1 MSVSAKK
8 AGSGK
13 GSGPKKKVAAAP
25 VVAPSHRTQDIA
37 GVLVLAFGFLVVIS
51 LAVADRGV
59 IGEALGWFFSILFG
73 RGAWTV
79 PPLAMMIGFMLL
91 RGRGIAVSHLTW
103 GLTLLFLTILGF
115 LAQAYQG
122 NYLDPTVVGK
132 GGGYVGGMVAWLF
145 STLFGS
151 LGKIV
156 ALIALGCVG
165 FILCVDVPI
174 RIMAD
179 NSARRAKALK
189 AKTVDRTV
197 ERVREARTH
206 RTERSASGQTQ
217 EDRVKPIR
225 EALAKA
231 AMNMANADGTTR
243 LLDPRT
249 EEPAKEP
256 VTREPVTRQVPR
268 RGIVMEDPDPEP
280 EVIARAVEMVEE
292 PVRPK
297 PVPPTP
303 APKPAAAA
311 KSEFADDPVLSA
323 DLPTPKEGYQLPPA
337 NLLAE
342 ATNNPTRTRAEMQ
355 NNIETLEGTLE
366 QFGIEATVVEVAAG
380 PTVTRYEIQLGPG
393 VRVARITALAENIA
407 MDLAASQV
415 RVEAPIPGKA
425 AIGVEV
431 PNETPSVVSLREL
444 CDDPVFKNHPSRLFV
459 ALGKDVSGTNK
470 YADLTKMP
478 HLLIGGATNSGK
490 SIGLATLITSL
501 LMRNTPKDV
510 RLVMIDPKRVEL
522 TLFDHIPHL
531 MCPVIKDTKEA
542 AGVLRAVWRE
552 MDRRY
557 DLFSEE
563 GVRNI
568 DGWNAK
574 ASFQDR
580 LPYIVVIIDELADL
594 MIQHKAEVE
603 TVIVRLAQ
611 LARAVGIHM
620 VLATQRPSV
629 DVITGLIKANI
640 PSRMA
645 FSVASHIDSRT
656 ILDQKGAEALIGRG
670 DMLFSPIDANK
681 PIRVQGCY
689 VSEKE
694 IDQICKFWREQ
705 EKPAYVLQPIEAVDP
720 ADAKKEGGDFGDEVD
735 PLWEDAVR
743 WAVDRGQASTSML
756 QRKFAIGFQRAS
768 RLLDQMEER
777 SIVGPRDGPRPREV
791 LVGLLEVDDLFG
803 NRPRTT
809 DLYQDP
815 EEA

>member
-1 MSVSAKK
+1 MKVSARPASSKK
-8 AGSGK
+8 QPPAK
-13 GSGPKKKVAAAP
+13 
-25 VVAPSHRTQDIA
+25 APSHRGQDIA
-37 GVLVLAFGFLVVIS
+37 GVLILAFGLLVI
-51 LAVADRGV
+51 VALVSSDRGV
-59 IGEALGWFFSILFG
+59 LGEFLHRAFSLVFG
-73 RGAWTV
+73 KGAWALV
-79 PPLAMMIGFMLL
+79 PLSLVLGITFL
-91 RGRGIAVSHLTW
+91 RGKGIVVTHLTW
-103 GLTLLFLTILGF
+103 GLGLIFLSVLG
-115 LAQAYQG
+115 LIAPAVDN
-122 NYLDPTVVGK
+122 NYLAAEAVVQ
-132 GGGYVGGMVAWLF
+132 GGGYVGGCLAGLF
-145 STLFGS
+145 AML
-151 LGKIV
+151 LGTIGKVIV
-156 ALIALGCVG
+156 LSALGIVG
-165 FILCVDVPI
+165 LVLSIDVPL
-174 RIMAD
+174 RIIAG
-179 NSARRAKALK
+179 NSARRAKELK
-189 AKTVDRTV
+189 VKTVDRTV
-197 ERVREARTH
+197 EKVRARRESHQTDEERVR
-206 RTERSASGQTQ
+206 
-217 EDRVKPIR
+217 PIR
-225 EALAKA
+225 ESIAKQQALTKPVVEVDPDEDDKRTKPAKA
-231 AMNMANADGTTR
+231 VPVTK
-243 LLDPRT
+243 PK
-249 EEPAKEP
+249 AKE
-256 VTREPVTRQVPR
+256 E
-268 RGIVMEDPDPEP
+268 
-280 EVIARAVEMVEE
+280 
-292 PVRPK
+292 
-297 PVPPTP
+297 TP
-303 APKPAAAA
+303 
-311 KSEFADDPVLSA
+311 SLLSN
-323 DLPTPKEGYQLPPA
+323 DLPTPKEGYQLPPI

-342 ATNNPTRTRAEMQ
+342 SLLNPKRSQAEMQ
-355 NNIETLEGTLE
+355 KNIETLEGTLE
-366 QFGIEATVVEVAAG
+366 QFGIEATVVEVANG

-431 PNETPSVVSLREL
+431 PNEVPSMVSLREL
-444 CDDPVFKNHPSRLFV
+444 CEESQFLNHSSRLFV
-459 ALGKDVSGTNK
+459 ALGKDVSGKAK

-522 TLFDHIPHL
+522 TLFDHVPHL

-568 DGWNAK
+568 DGWNER
-574 ASFQDR
+574 ASFQDK

-645 FSVASHIDSRT
+645 FSVASAIDSRT
-656 ILDQKGAEALIGRG
+656 ILDSKGAEALIGKG

-681 PIRVQGCY
+681 PVRIQGAY

-694 IDQICKFWREQ
+694 IDAVCKFWRQQ
-705 EKPAYVLQPIEAVDP
+705 EKPAYVLEPIEAVEP
-720 ADAKKEGGDFGDEVD
+720 SDAKRESGDFGEEAD
-735 PLWEDAVR
+735 PLYEDAIR
-743 WAVDRGQASTSML
+743 WAVERGQASTSML

-768 RLLDQMEER
+768 RLIDMMEER
-777 SIVGPRDGPRPREV
+777 GIVGARDGSRPREV
-791 LVGLLEVDDLFG
+791 LMGPLELEALFAPDTS
-803 NRPRTT
+803 NYTSST
-809 DLYQDP
+809 EN
-815 EEA
+815 EEE